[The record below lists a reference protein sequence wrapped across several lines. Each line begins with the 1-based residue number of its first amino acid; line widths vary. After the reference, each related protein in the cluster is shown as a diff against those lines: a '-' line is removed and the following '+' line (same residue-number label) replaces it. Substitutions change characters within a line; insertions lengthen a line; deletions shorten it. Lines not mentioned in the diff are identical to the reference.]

1 MPVNF
6 VLGVEEVH
14 VAGRDNGLS
23 ELVAQLYNRA
33 VETSK
38 LLLVLCHA
46 LLQHEAVVADGL
58 NFQVIV
64 KFRDALELGPA
75 LVIDNGLK
83 ELARLAGRADDEP
96 LAPPEKLRLRHDG
109 HALKILEVAVGNE
122 AVEVPEANRIFGEHD
137 DVLCPAVKN
146 AAARAKLRH
155 AGIHGAERMHALF
168 VKHFPEAH
176 HEIAAGDRVIGG
188 PVVVEFRQAQ
198 SVGHDVQLVFP
209 KVGHQVLRQNE
220 RIDIG
225 RLEGDIQALT
235 CGCHEAD
242 VKVRVVG
249 AKRPVSHEAQKFRK
263 NFLNRGRAL
272 QHLVG
277 NARELN
283 DLGKKLSARRDEG
296 LEGIKHLIALHDC
309 RADLDDR
316 VVLRR

>member
-1 MPVNF
+1 M
-6 VLGVEEVH
+6 
-14 VAGRDNGLS
+14 
-23 ELVAQLYNRA
+23 
-33 VETSK
+33 
-38 LLLVLCHA
+38 
-46 LLQHEAVVADGL
+46 
-58 NFQVIV
+58 
-64 KFRDALELGPA
+64 
-75 LVIDNGLK
+75 IDNGL
-83 ELARLAGRADDEP
+83 EQLARLAGRADDEP
-96 LAPPEKLRLRHDG
+96 LAPPEKLRLRHDR
-109 HALKILEVAVGNE
+109 HALEILEVAIGDE
-122 AVEVPEANRIFGEHD
+122 PVEIAKTDGVFGEHD
-137 DVLCPAVKN
+137 DVFCTPVKN
-146 AAARAKLRH
+146 PAARAKLRH
-155 AGIHGAERMHALF
+155 SGIHGAERMHALF

-198 SVGHDVQLVFP
+198 SVGHDVQLVFSQIR
-209 KVGHQVLRQNE
+209 HQVLRQNE
-220 RIDIG
+220 RVDIG

-235 CGCHEAD
+235 CGRYKAD

-263 NFLNRGRAL
+263 NFLNRGRTL

-277 NARELN
+277 NACELD